1 MNKNAQSINMLG
13 IFVLAVKN
21 LSLFKIQDCIVL
33 LKAPLYIDLKLQYD
47 STY

>member
-1 MNKNAQSINMLG
+1 MLG
-13 IFVLAVKN
+13 IFILAMKN

-47 STY
+47 SMC